1 MKRLFLLS
9 VLFLFLAGCGKDKIT
24 YLTPVHVSV
33 GEFLITVEDDLSQ
46 SKDTALSQYEAAKAV
61 TLAIFNADGSLRL
74 CSTQLRSNPSGYT
87 TFGEFDF
94 FLPVGSYTMEV
105 FAYGSDSALTVNSRT
120 ESAYTADKVRETF
133 VATQALD
140 ITSTNAV
147 SVNAT
152 LHRIT
157 SNLRVISTDNRTP
170 NADAVRLSYSACGK
184 SFNPVTAL
192 ATVNSGIVNTVYLT
206 YPAGQ
211 PAKINSYSFLNA
223 DQQLIDLTI
232 DVLDTAGAVLT
243 HKEVINVPLRRNAR
257 TVLQGQ
263 LFTTGTSTSLML
275 DTDYDTVIYLNF

>member
-1 MKRLFLLS
+1 MRL
-9 VLFLFLAGCGKDKIT
+9 T
-24 YLTPVHVSV
+24 
-33 GEFLITVEDDLSQ
+33 
-46 SKDTALSQYEAAKAV
+46 
-61 TLAIFNADGSLRL
+61 
-74 CSTQLRSNPSGYT
+74 
-87 TFGEFDF
+87 
-94 FLPVGSYTMEV
+94 
-105 FAYGSDSALTVNSRT
+105 
-120 ESAYTADKVRETF
+120 
-133 VATQALD
+133 
-140 ITSTNAV
+140 
-147 SVNAT
+147 
-152 LHRIT
+152 
-157 SNLRVISTDNRTP
+157 
-170 NADAVRLSYSACGK
+170 YSACGK